1 MAEAAVRPQEL
12 TETIGIFQS
21 MNRARWIGFLVTI
34 FATTYVLFSAMIV
47 IPVIYNFY
55 IVFADDLGVVNYIV
69 SGGLLIAI
77 LANLVGARLMRRVR
91 KRTLMLVGIAVF
103 TLASTFQVAILDVTY
118 VAIMATLAGVGCG
131 LVVVAAPALLSEAYP
146 DEKKRGTMLGWYNS
160 LGSIVGA
167 LLSAVAGFVAA
178 NVSSWTSVYWLYAF
192 SAVIFV
198 LAFVFLPKTPT
209 DTEKAQAAGTTTSAD
224 RIPLLPMASLSL
236 AGFALSLVYMVPV
249 YFISLMVLQNGLG
262 DESASGLLSSA
273 TTIGSAVGCAVF
285 GVLFRFVG
293 RVTPAISF
301 GLMTVSLLLLGT
313 ANVALVTAGCVMIGV
328 SYGLGFV
335 YCTVRATTIV
345 APSKVAVGLSISWAA
360 INLGGFATTYLVSF
374 LQGAF
379 GLDPA
384 GQIVEIFPVLLLIT
398 SMGTVLSLGSLLVAK
413 LSKAGVSDAADP
425 VS

>member
-1 MAEAAVRPQEL
+1 MAEAGVSSQEL
-12 TETIGIFQS
+12 SETTGLFHS
-21 MNRARWIGFLVTI
+21 MSRTRWVGFLVTI

-55 IVFADDLGVVNYIV
+55 VVFADNLGVVNYIV

-118 VAIMATLAGVGCG
+118 VAVMATLAGVGCG

-160 LGSIVGA
+160 LGSVVGA

-192 SAVIFV
+192 SVVIFA
-198 LAFVFLPKTPT
+198 LAFFFVPNTPT
-209 DTEKAQAAGTTTSAD
+209 DTEKAEAAGSTTTAD
-224 RIPLLPMASLSL
+224 RIPLLPMASLSI

-249 YFISLMVLQNGLG
+249 YFISVIVLQNSLG

-273 TTIGSAVGCAVF
+273 TTIGSAIGCGIF
-285 GVLFRFVG
+285 GVLFRLIG
-293 RVTPAISF
+293 RVTPTISF
-301 GLMTVSLLLLGT
+301 ALMTVSLLLLGT
-313 ANVALVTAGCVMIGV
+313 ADVVLVAAGCVMIGV
-328 SYGLGFV
+328 AYGLGFV
-335 YCTVRATTIV
+335 YYTVRATTIV

-360 INLGGFATTYLVSF
+360 INLGGFATTYAVSF
-374 LQGAF
+374 LQGAL

-384 GQIVEIFPVLLLIT
+384 SQIVEIFPILLVIT
-398 SMGTVLSLGSLLVAK
+398 ALGTLLSLGFLAFAK
-413 LSKAGVSDAADP
+413 LSKSSAPAATAP
-425 VS
+425 VV